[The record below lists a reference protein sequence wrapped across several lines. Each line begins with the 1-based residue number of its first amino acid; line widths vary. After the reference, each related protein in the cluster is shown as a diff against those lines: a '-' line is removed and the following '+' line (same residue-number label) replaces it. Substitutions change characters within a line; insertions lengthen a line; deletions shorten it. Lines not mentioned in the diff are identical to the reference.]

1 LISTFQAWDKV
12 LKEDNRGQTGGFK
25 TLKNLQDKYKNE
37 KKMAKQ
43 RISENREEIMKTGG
57 SAKISDEIAGFQF
70 SEKQISGL

>member
-25 TLKNLQDKYKNE
+25 KYNLQDKYKNE